1 MITCKN
7 CGYQMDDDALFCEQ
21 CGAPVSQSP
30 GGSVQNGYQNQYQDG
45 YQDGYQNG
53 YPNDYQT
60 DYQNGYP
67 NSYQNNYQD
76 SFQTPPPAPAARR
89 SRAPLYIAIAA
100 AIVVVIAAGAGLAV
114 WFLADSSAENTQ
126 QTASLQDSDTAD
138 NTDSSFP
145 RGNDADHADTED
157 NADSQE
163 EERTENTEESDA
175 EDSGSTG
182 NGNTDSRENTSPFV
196 INPSAEADYT
206 TALDPSGYESYSSAI
221 DEFSFWYPTDFY
233 NEVTYNTQP
242 DAVQYGT
249 NLEEITFSAKDGSRL
264 IFQAVRRTDSLSL
277 DDMTDRIC
285 SSELERMSSSE
296 VILNHVKDNYGKVIV
311 TGWDNERDGYT
322 DYCLT
327 KIKQDTIL
335 RMTVQFPGYTN
346 DDDELRMGYLTET
359 FYRMCGFSDADP
371 WRTYEEYIR
380 ENG

>member
-1 MITCKN
+1 MMTPCSASSAAPRFPSPRA
-7 CGYQMDDDALFCEQ
+7 GQ
-21 CGAPVSQSP
+21 CR
-30 GGSVQNGYQNQYQDG
+30 
-45 YQDGYQNG
+45 
-53 YPNDYQT
+53 T
-60 DYQNGYP
+60 DIRTSIRTDIRTDIRMVIRTIIRRIIRMVIRIVIRTIARTVFRLRRP
-67 NSYQNNYQD
+67 LLL
-76 SFQTPPPAPAARR
+76 PADRAFR
-89 SRAPLYIAIAA
+89 SILPSLA

-114 WFLADSSAENTQ
+114 WFLADSPAE
-126 QTASLQDSDTAD
+126 
-138 NTDSSFP
+138 
-145 RGNDADHADTED
+145 
-157 NADSQE
+157 
-163 EERTENTEESDA
+163 
-175 EDSGSTG
+175 
-182 NGNTDSRENTSPFV
+182 
-196 INPSAEADYT
+196 
-206 TALDPSGYESYSSAI
+206 
-221 DEFSFWYPTDFY
+221 
-233 NEVTYNTQP
+233 NTQP

>member
-21 CGAPVSQSP
+21 CGAPVSQP
-30 GGSVQNGYQNQYQDG
+30 LGGSVQNGYQNQYQNG

-76 SFQTPPPAPAARR
+76 GFQTPPPAPAARR
-89 SRAPLYIAIAA
+89 SRVPLYIAIAA

-114 WFLADSSAENTQ
+114 WFLADSPAE
-126 QTASLQDSDTAD
+126 
-138 NTDSSFP
+138 
-145 RGNDADHADTED
+145 
-157 NADSQE
+157 
-163 EERTENTEESDA
+163 
-175 EDSGSTG
+175 
-182 NGNTDSRENTSPFV
+182 
-196 INPSAEADYT
+196 
-206 TALDPSGYESYSSAI
+206 
-221 DEFSFWYPTDFY
+221 
-233 NEVTYNTQP
+233 NTQP